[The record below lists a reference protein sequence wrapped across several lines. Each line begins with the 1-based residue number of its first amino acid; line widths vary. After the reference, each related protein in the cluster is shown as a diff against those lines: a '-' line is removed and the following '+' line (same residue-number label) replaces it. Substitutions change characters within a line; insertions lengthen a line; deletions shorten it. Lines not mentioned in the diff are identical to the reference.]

1 MISTI
6 LKGSLFYSGGNYTFA
21 SQTIEVMKFV
31 IESGTTADIDELE
44 KLYDDLN
51 DYLSATT
58 NYPGWIKGIYP
69 IREDA
74 VAGIENN
81 TLFVVRHDGKIAGS
95 IILDHHPDE
104 AYNNV
109 KWKIEADYSRIFV
122 IRTFVVHPSF
132 LKMGIGRALMDYSS
146 ELAQQSGIKSIR
158 LDVYENNLPAISL
171 YEKCDFEYID
181 TVDLGFGSYGLD
193 WFKLYEKLV

>member
-6 LKGSLFYSGGNYTFA
+6 LKGNLFYYGGNYTFA
-21 SQTIEVMKFV
+21 SQTVEIMKFV

-51 DYLSATT
+51 DYLSATS

-81 TLFVVRHDGKIAGS
+81 TLFVVRYDGKIAGS
-95 IILDHHPDE
+95 IILDHHPDG

-109 KWKIEADYSRIFV
+109 KWEIEADYSRIFGV
-122 IRTFVVHPSF
+122 SPKTRLHFFF
-132 LKMGIGRALMDYSS
+132 LMHTTLIA
-146 ELAQQSGIKSIR
+146 
-158 LDVYENNLPAISL
+158 
-171 YEKCDFEYID
+171 
-181 TVDLGFGSYGLD
+181 
-193 WFKLYEKLV
+193 